1 MTHPTRTIKLSLIV
15 VALGMSALLAQPALA
30 DDRAKRIEAAMEVIR
45 TTDNKEVVE
54 TVVNALMSH
63 IKKLMVRAHPG
74 RDAIINQVLDDGA
87 AELVKRRSELHAQI
101 AEVYAD
107 EFTTA
112 ELRELL
118 KFYRGPLGKKFL
130 KRMPLVTQKTIV
142 LGQKWGRDV
151 ASDVISTVQTELNK

>member
-1 MTHPTRTIKLSLIV
+1 MTQASRTLKLSLIAIV
-15 VALGMSALLAQPALA
+15 LSLSAMIVQPVLA
-30 DDRAKRIEAAMEVIR
+30 DDRAKRIDAAMEVIR
-45 TTDNKEVVE
+45 TTDNEEVVQ
-54 TVVNALMSH
+54 TVVNALMGH
-63 IKKLMVRAHPG
+63 IKKLMVQAHPG
-74 RDAIINQVLDDGA
+74 REAIINQVLDDGA
-87 AELVKRRSELHAQI
+87 EELVKRRSELHAQI

-142 LGQKWGRDV
+142 LGQRWGRNV
-151 ASDVISTVQTELNK
+151 ASDVISSIQTEIQK

>member
-1 MTHPTRTIKLSLIV
+1 MTHTSCPLKLSVFAL
-15 VALGMSALLAQPALA
+15 ALGLSLLMTPHVAA
-30 DDRAKRIEAAMEVIR
+30 DDRAKRIDAAMEVIR
-45 TTDNKEVVE
+45 TTDNEEVVQ
-54 TVVNALMSH
+54 TVVNALMGH
-63 IKKLMVRAHPG
+63 IKKLMVQAHPG
-74 RDAIINQVLDDGA
+74 REAIINQVLDDGA
-87 AELVKRRSELHAQI
+87 EELVKRRSELHAQI

-142 LGQKWGRDV
+142 LGQRWGRNV
-151 ASDVISTVQTELNK
+151 ASDVISTIQTEIQK